1 MIGIAQDHKK
11 YRPIT
16 GKKINAFFKNID
28 GIEKRS
34 VQKTVSQADWCFIA
48 YITTLFFEGTLPITL
63 ISVFSHHFIPLVI
76 IRHQILFTKIT
87 TGLGNKRHGKHIVT
101 KILVPI

>member
-1 MIGIAQDHKK
+1 IGIAPDLKK
-11 YRPIT
+11 YKPIT
-16 GKKINAFFKNID
+16 GKKIKAFFKTID

-48 YITTLFFEGTLPITL
+48 YITTLFFEGILPITL

-76 IRHQILFTKIT
+76 IRHQILLTKIT

-101 KILVPI
+101 KILVPM